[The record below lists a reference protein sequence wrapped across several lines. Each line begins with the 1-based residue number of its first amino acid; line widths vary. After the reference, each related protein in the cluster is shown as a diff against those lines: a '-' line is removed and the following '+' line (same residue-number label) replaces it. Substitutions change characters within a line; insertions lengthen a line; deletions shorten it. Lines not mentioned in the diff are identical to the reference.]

1 MNASVNQLLHV
12 CVLTAAAVVLPF
24 IHLTFGHWTFVA
36 QVVENSLTIFVCAGL
51 HPDAMLFQYLDLF
64 RREAACSRHPYNG
77 HQQRCGGY
85 EDESPFEA
93 HCVQRHD

>member
-1 MNASVNQLLHV
+1 MNASINQLLHGF
-12 CVLTAAAVVLPF
+12 VLTAAAVVLPF

-36 QVVENSLTIFVCAGL
+36 QVVENSLAIFVCAGL
-51 HPDAMLFQYLDLF
+51 HPDARLFQYLDHF
-64 RREAACSRHPYNG
+64 RREAACSRRPLDG
-77 HQQRCGGY
+77 HQRCGGY